1 MILQAL
7 VNYYEILRG
16 EDKVPEAGYSIAKVS
31 YGLNISCE
39 GELLNVIPLKRMA
52 EVGKKKIEEPCLMKV
67 PEQVTRS
74 SGVSA
79 NFLCDNSSYL
89 LGSDQKGKPKRSLEC
104 FEASKQLVTDVLNQ
118 CESSSARA
126 VMNYFRKWNAE
137 MVLGNPVLQD
147 YIEDLLAGGNIV
159 FFVEG
164 EEVLKDRSIQSA
176 WEMYHSGDKDEN
188 QMQCLITGKYAAIAR
203 LHPVIRGIPGAQ
215 SSGASLVSF
224 NAVAYDSYGHENG
237 TNAPASK
244 EAVFAYTTV
253 LNYLLSKRD
262 HKQTVGDMTV
272 VFWADSLKSEYCD
285 AFSAGIGGDEDK
297 QELIKRI
304 FEKISIGQPVE
315 DIDMGTEFYILGLS
329 PNAARLSVRFFIKNS
344 FGKILENLYRHQE
357 RLKIIKPLSKFE
369 NIPLYWLLRET
380 VNLNSKDKS
389 PTPLMAGAMLRAI
402 IQGTPYPNSFYQG
415 LILRAKAE
423 RNVTSGRAAG
433 IKAYLMHNKDYQ
445 VNQEVLKVKVNEE
458 TNEKAYVLGRL
469 FAVLERAQ
477 EEANKNI
484 NSTIKDKY
492 FTSACANPG
501 VVFPRLLQ
509 LAGYHNAKNEYGKA
523 REYEIGKIISKLD
536 VENEPF
542 PSHLSLKEQGI
553 FMLGYY
559 QQREQ
564 RFEKKEDKQ

>member
-1 MILQAL
+1 
-7 VNYYEILRG
+7 
-16 EDKVPEAGYSIAKVS
+16 
-31 YGLNISCE
+31 
-39 GELLNVIPLKRMA
+39 
-52 EVGKKKIEEPCLMKV
+52 
-67 PEQVTRS
+67 
-74 SGVSA
+74 
-79 NFLCDNSSYL
+79 
-89 LGSDQKGKPKRSLEC
+89 
-104 FEASKQLVTDVLNQ
+104 
-118 CESSSARA
+118 
-126 VMNYFRKWNAE
+126 
-137 MVLGNPVLQD
+137 
-147 YIEDLLAGGNIV
+147 
-159 FFVEG
+159 
-164 EEVLKDRSIQSA
+164 
-176 WEMYHSGDKDEN
+176 
-188 QMQCLITGKYAAIAR
+188 MQCLITGKRAAIAR

-315 DIDMGTEFYILGLS
+315 DIDMETEFYILGLS

-344 FGKILENLYRHQE
+344 FGKIMENLYRHQE
-357 RLKIIKPLSKFE
+357 RLKIIKPPSKFE

-380 VNLNSKDKS
+380 VNLNSKDKA